1 MNKRWQVVLI
11 WLGGIVVIAL
21 IAMVGMK
28 SSVERKMV
36 EDQVDDVGIS
46 EVDVKEYYEE
56 KSVILDT
63 YAVQDS
69 SNTQTEL
76 QAKEDVIQRGLD
88 QNEITYDY
96 SIDGDYVGNQEAKDI
111 KNKHPMYQT
120 LYISS
125 MGDIWNII
133 IINGSVIANPV
144 SYNMES
150 ELSAQTIIS
159 ESEIIMGYDSENNTF
174 YETIPKESELIVKVV
189 DKIDSETLNSLT
201 KEVIAGL

>member
-1 MNKRWQVVLI
+1 MVVVSLI
-11 WLGGIVVIAL
+11 I
-21 IAMVGMK
+21 MVGMK

-36 EDQVDDVGIS
+36 ENQVNDIGIS

-56 KSVILDT
+56 KSAILDRYT
-63 YAVQDS
+63 VQDS
-69 SNTQTEL
+69 SNTQTES
-76 QAKEDVIQRGLD
+76 QTKKDVIQRGFD
-88 QNEITYDY
+88 QNKITYDY
-96 SIDGDYVGNQEAKDI
+96 SIDGNYVGNQEAKDI
-111 KNKHPMYQT
+111 KDKHPMYQT

-125 MGDIWNII
+125 MGELWNII

-150 ELSAQTIIS
+150 ELGVQTIIS
-159 ESEIIMGYDSENNTF
+159 ESKVIIGYDSENNMF

>member
-1 MNKRWQVVLI
+1 
-11 WLGGIVVIAL
+11 
-21 IAMVGMK
+21 MK

-36 EDQVDDVGIS
+36 ENQVNDIGIS

-56 KSVILDT
+56 KSAILDRYT
-63 YAVQDS
+63 VQDS
-69 SNTQTEL
+69 SNTQTES
-76 QAKEDVIQRGLD
+76 QTKKDVIQRGFD
-88 QNEITYDY
+88 QNKITYDY
-96 SIDGDYVGNQEAKDI
+96 SIDGNYVGNQEAKDI
-111 KNKHPMYQT
+111 KDKHPMYQT

-125 MGDIWNII
+125 MGELWNII

-150 ELSAQTIIS
+150 ELGVQTIIS
-159 ESEIIMGYDSENNTF
+159 ESKVIIGYDSENNMF